1 MKRTPTLSFPR
12 RWEFRMF
19 VCGEALETTEAE
31 LRTLGA
37 AAGVDFVLTR
47 GESSAGGKYRT
58 VRAECEVESL
68 EQAREL
74 AAQMG
79 DLPGVR
85 FMV

>member
-1 MKRTPTLSFPR
+1 MTGSRALQFPR
-12 RWEFRMF
+12 RWEFRLF
-19 VCGEALETTEAE
+19 VYAGALETTEAE

-37 AAGVDFVLTR
+37 AAGVEFALTR

-58 VRAECEVESL
+58 VRAECGVESL

-74 AAQMG
+74 AAKMG
-79 DLPGVR
+79 ELPGVR